1 MAITAKQVI
10 QKRKELWEI
19 YQDPNRD
26 FEYTLAV
33 ANELL
38 ENASLLKEVTDN
50 PELLIEMTFTIV
62 DKTKSTVP
70 FFLNDVQHSFIN
82 LLNEKIKEH
91 NEGKLLYL
99 RFLVLKGRQQGFTS
113 VITAYQLANT
123 LIKKNFTGF
132 TLADTADNVR
142 TIFQDKAKYIYN
154 QLPETLKPIEKYNS
168 KTEMFFEKLNSSWRI
183 NVATDQVGRSR
194 TINFF
199 HGSEAAFWNCLIS
212 ATQSSLGEALTKDSI
227 QILESTA
234 NGFNEFKDLWD
245 SSEWINCFYEWWK
258 TPEYKD
264 NFESQEIKNKFLN
277 DIDTKTETEWIWE
290 RLNWLKYKVKLKD
303 EQLYWYYNKYKN
315 YLNKDLIKQEYPCTA
330 DEAFLNSGNCVF
342 NSELLMQ
349 RKVELQELYKKTPYR
364 QGFFKFR
371 WNDEESKDFILNST
385 IEFVDSPIGMIKIY
399 EQPKPHGFYVLGGD
413 TAGDGSDF
421 YAGTMIDNTT
431 GKRCATLHGKVD
443 ADIYTWQMYC
453 FGAYYNW
460 AMASIE
466 INFNI
471 FPVVELKRLKYPH
484 QYKREE
490 YDRISKTYQEKFGWK
505 TDRNTRPQI
514 ISEEQSFIKDHIDL
528 FTDITMI
535 EEALSF
541 VYDENM
547 RPDAT
552 EGKHDDMLFSDMIAQ
567 ATRGQQS
574 VEKIPIKKLEGFFTE
589 TELEDLGYK
598 DKDSPIKSV
607 KNRPISRR
615 RR

>member
-91 NEGKLLYL
+91 NEGKLLHL

-142 TIFQDKAKYIYN
+142 AIFQDKAKYIYN
-154 QLPETLKPIEKYNS
+154 QLPEILKPTEKYNS

-183 NVATDQVGRSR
+183 NVASDQVGRSR

-245 SSEWINCFYEWWK
+245 SGEWINCFYEWWK

-277 DIDTKTETEWIWE
+277 DIDTKTKTEWIWE
-290 RLNWLKYKVKLKD
+290 RLNWLKYKIKLKD

-330 DEAFLNSGNCVF
+330 DEAFLNSGRCVF

-574 VEKIPIKKLEGFFTE
+574 VEKIPIKKLEEFFTE
-589 TELEDLGYK
+589 KERED
-598 DKDSPIKSV
+598 
-607 KNRPISRR
+607 
-615 RR
+615 

>member
-1 MAITAKQVI
+1 M
-10 QKRKELWEI
+10 
-19 YQDPNRD
+19 
-26 FEYTLAV
+26 
-33 ANELL
+33 
-38 ENASLLKEVTDN
+38 
-50 PELLIEMTFTIV
+50 
-62 DKTKSTVP
+62 
-70 FFLNDVQHSFIN
+70 
-82 LLNEKIKEH
+82 
-91 NEGKLLYL
+91 
-99 RFLVLKGRQQGFTS
+99 
-113 VITAYQLANT
+113 
-123 LIKKNFTGF
+123 
-132 TLADTADNVR
+132 
-142 TIFQDKAKYIYN
+142 
-154 QLPETLKPIEKYNS
+154 
-168 KTEMFFEKLNSSWRI
+168 
-183 NVATDQVGRSR
+183 
-194 TINFF
+194 
-199 HGSEAAFWNCLIS
+199 
-212 ATQSSLGEALTKDSI
+212 
-227 QILESTA
+227 
-234 NGFNEFKDLWD
+234 
-245 SSEWINCFYEWWK
+245 
-258 TPEYKD
+258 
-264 NFESQEIKNKFLN
+264 
-277 DIDTKTETEWIWE
+277 
-290 RLNWLKYKVKLKD
+290 
-303 EQLYWYYNKYKN
+303 
-315 YLNKDLIKQEYPCTA
+315 NKDLIKQEYPCTA
-330 DEAFLNSGNCVF
+330 DEAFLNSGRCVF

-349 RKVELQELYKKTPYR
+349 RKVELQEQYKKTPYR

-371 WNDEESKDFILNST
+371 WNDEDSKDFILNST

-399 EQPKPHGFYVLGGD
+399 EQPKSHGFYVLGGD